1 MPVFLPSLCCGCSP
15 SPAQLSSALIIGAP
29 GSGKGTISAWIV
41 REYGLV
47 HVSSG
52 DLLRAQIRD
61 KSPLGLQAREYIT
74 RGDLVPDSVMVGLVT
89 GELAKHGHQPWLLD
103 GFPRTLPQA
112 EALQARAPVQCVIY
126 LAVPFENII
135 ERLQHRWIHPQSGRV
150 YNLQFNPPLVPGKD
164 DDTGEDLEQREDDKP
179 ESVKKRLEVFQ
190 ASTEPMLE
198 YYREQGVLREFP
210 GTDSSDIWIQV
221 KNYITSNTQS

>member
-1 MPVFLPSLCCGCSP
+1 M
-15 SPAQLSSALIIGAP
+15 
-29 GSGKGTISAWIV
+29 
-41 REYGLV
+41 
-47 HVSSG
+47 
-52 DLLRAQIRD
+52 
-61 KSPLGLQAREYIT
+61 
-74 RGDLVPDSVMVGLVT
+74 
-89 GELAKHGHQPWLLD
+89 
-103 GFPRTLPQA
+103 
-112 EALQARAPVQCVIY
+112 
-126 LAVPFENII
+126 PFENII

-198 YYREQGVLREFP
+198 YYRQQGVLREFP